1 MLGRPTRVIQSCQRR
16 SRITNCTSS
25 QKGIPKGAAA
35 CERRPLWRASLV
47 TFLHEQ
53 ESDIPPLFARRRKFP
68 AAAGGKSLC
77 QQQPSPP
84 PQAATPSPATRSV
97 AKACASSNKA
107 RRRRR
112 QPQTPPRAAW
122 QKPVPAAAQP
132 AAAGGI
138 RNASKGCFFS
148 CKKHPSC
155 RCAAIHPAKIRFHGK
170 GVPRFA
176 KRGQRRCLWNPQPLQ
191 RLAKLLHKP
200 AAAGGKALF

>member
-1 MLGRPTRVIQSCQRR
+1 MLGRPTRIIQSCQRR

-84 PQAATPSPATRSV
+84 PQAASGR
-97 AKACASSNKA
+97 KA
-107 RRRRR
+107 RDAFFLAKSTPLAAAR
-112 QPQTPPRAAW
+112 QFTPQKSAFTEKEFRSLRSAAKGAAFGIRSLYKGWRNFSHSPPRMAW
-122 QKPVPAAAQP
+122 QKPISA
-132 AAAGGI
+132 
-138 RNASKGCFFS
+138 
-148 CKKHPSC
+148 HPMY
-155 RCAAIHPAKIRFHGK
+155 
-170 GVPRFA
+170 
-176 KRGQRRCLWNPQPLQ
+176 
-191 RLAKLLHKP
+191 
-200 AAAGGKALF
+200 

>member
-68 AAAGGKSLC
+68 A
-77 QQQPSPP
+77 
-84 PQAATPSPATRSV
+84 TRSV
-97 AKACASSNKA
+97 AKVCASSNPA

-112 QPQTPPRAAW
+112 QPQAPPRAAW
-122 QKPVPAAAQP
+122 HPSPQAASGGIARDAFFLAKSTPLAAARQFTPQKSAFTEKEFRSLRRAAKGAAFGIRSLYKGWRNFGSGPPPRATWQNPVPAATP
-132 AAAGGI
+132 KRLIFFAGY
-138 RNASKGCFFS
+138 R
-148 CKKHPSC
+148 
-155 RCAAIHPAKIRFHGK
+155 
-170 GVPRFA
+170 
-176 KRGQRRCLWNPQPLQ
+176 
-191 RLAKLLHKP
+191 
-200 AAAGGKALF
+200 